1 MLRPSTAEMMA
12 KTAPMEKQ
20 MMKKS
25 PDESSRI
32 KQAIAITA
40 HTCHMF
46 CKKYSIIS
54 LLY

>member
-1 MLRPSTAEMMA
+1 MLKARTAVMRA

-32 KQAIAITA
+32 KQVIAITA
-40 HTCHMF
+40 QTCHMF
-46 CKKYSIIS
+46 CKKYSIIIFTI
-54 LLY
+54 

>member
-1 MLRPSTAEMMA
+1 MA

-46 CKKYSIIS
+46 CKKYSIIIFTI
-54 LLY
+54 Y

>member
-1 MLRPSTAEMMA
+1 MLSPRTAEIRA
-12 KTAPMEKQ
+12 NTAPMEKQ

-32 KQAIAITA
+32 RQMTAMTA

-46 CKKYSIIS
+46 
-54 LLY
+54 